1 MGQLDDFTL
10 NLLTNDEVLAIGQ
23 DVMGKQAFKKMDK
36 DSIQVWVKELKDG
49 THAIG
54 IFNLHDNARKVTV
67 NFGDVQLN
75 SRLRLR
81 DVWKQKDLGRFN
93 TSFSS
98 GIPAHGVVLLKADA
112 R

>member
-1 MGQLDDFTL
+1 
-10 NLLTNDEVLAIGQ
+10 
-23 DVMGKQAFKKMDK
+23 MDK

-54 IFNLHDNARKVTV
+54 IFNLNGNARNVTV
-67 NFGDVQLN
+67 NFGDIQLN

-81 DVWKQKDLGRFN
+81 DVWRQKDLGLFN
-93 TSFSS
+93 ATFSS

-112 R
+112 S